1 MISKTIQL
9 YRSSF
14 EGLSGPIWLLS
25 LVNLINRSGTMVVP
39 FMSMYLTQSK
49 GLALTS
55 AGTVLLIYGI
65 GSIIGAWLGGR
76 LTDRFGYHKVQF
88 FSLFGG
94 GLLFFLLA
102 MMDTFFWICVVCF
115 ILGLINEAF
124 RPPNMAAIGVF
135 STDENRTRSSS
146 LVRLSVNLGWA
157 FGGGLGGIL
166 ASYNYKLLFIVDGCT
181 NLFAAL
187 VVWFYL
193 PNVTLEY
200 KKNEETQKRISIFKD
215 KQFVFFIFLKLLFAT
230 CFFQVFTTLPVF
242 LKTQLGLS
250 EIKIGWTMAMNG
262 LFIALFEMLIVY
274 RLAPIRKDL
283 VMMAIG
289 TFLLSFSYL
298 IYNLLHINAFLLAT
312 ISTLIFTIAEIIA
325 MPFMLTWWLNR
336 SNDQNRGS
344 YAAWYTMAFA
354 AAHVIGPSTG
364 SYIAD
369 HFGFSILWWS
379 VAGICLITSIGY
391 LILNSFENK
400 IPSIK

>member
-1 MISKTIQL
+1 
-9 YRSSF
+9 
-14 EGLSGPIWLLS
+14 
-25 LVNLINRSGTMVVP
+25 MVVP

-193 PNVTLEY
+193 PNVTLES

-325 MPFMLTWWLNR
+325 MPFMLT
-336 SNDQNRGS
+336 
-344 YAAWYTMAFA
+344 
-354 AAHVIGPSTG
+354 
-364 SYIAD
+364 
-369 HFGFSILWWS
+369 
-379 VAGICLITSIGY
+379 
-391 LILNSFENK
+391 
-400 IPSIK
+400 